1 MRPPGIVCPMA
12 NPGAR
17 EPSRGRVETRVEMT
31 AALSSAGANMRF
43 ARHRELLERWPVLG
57 EPWAQAI
64 EATRLQS
71 IDHTPGPAT
80 FGR

>member
-1 MRPPGIVCPMA
+1 MADHGTGGAPPG
-12 NPGAR
+12 
-17 EPSRGRVETRVEMT
+17 SSETRVQMT

-43 ARHRELLERWPVLG
+43 ARHAELLQRWPVLA

-64 EATRLQS
+64 EAARLGS
-71 IDHTPGPAT
+71 VDHTPGPAT

>member
-1 MRPPGIVCPMA
+1 MWLMST
-12 NPGAR
+12 PGAGD
-17 EPSRGRVETRVEMT
+17 PSAGRIETRVEMT

>member
-1 MRPPGIVCPMA
+1 MA
-12 NPGAR
+12 DHGTGGVASG
-17 EPSRGRVETRVEMT
+17 PSETRVLMT

-43 ARHRELLERWPVLG
+43 ARHAELLARWPVLA

-71 IDHTPGPAT
+71 VDHTPGPAT